1 MTYAVIAPDH
11 ADVLDFITE
20 EQKNDC
26 LQYINNAN
34 KESDQD
40 RTNDSKEKT

>member
-11 ADVLDFITE
+11 ADVSDFITDK
-20 EQKNDC
+20 QKNEC
-26 LQYINNAN
+26 LQYIDNAN